1 LLDQS
6 NISCEAIAWYTNS
19 KQELDNAQISIN
31 DISLFSQCLSVLKSQ
46 GYDVSKILKKFTEVK
61 NIDDLQAFQ
70 QTTINIHRANLE
82 KLLSEENHLHEEIN
96 THRVKISQIKQL
108 ESMGFNLKEF
118 KIMYNKINEIANEH
132 NIDYGIPVEKFL
144 NDLDSYD
151 DYLTLKDKVESLKQE
166 FSRLNIQISDQRKNI
181 YAQQNIGST
190 LQNL

>member
-1 LLDQS
+1 
-6 NISCEAIAWYTNS
+6 
-19 KQELDNAQISIN
+19 
-31 DISLFSQCLSVLKSQ
+31 
-46 GYDVSKILKKFTEVK
+46 
-61 NIDDLQAFQ
+61 
-70 QTTINIHRANLE
+70 
-82 KLLSEENHLHEEIN
+82 LSEENHLHEEIN